1 MLILSGL
8 HQRSLTAL
16 SVFIILLSLG
26 IEFFSPPGVYAGCG
40 YVIAVIIMLY
50 SDDKV
55 KPVLIASAASLAIL
69 FSIFF
74 IHLTENFTIV
84 TINCLGSLAGVL
96 IAMFFVMYVKNLRE
110 KHEQDNKQVSS
121 LFLHATEGIILA
133 NRKGEIVIVN
143 PCAEKLF
150 GYTKEELVGKKIE
163 ILLPQ
168 DIREKHVG
176 HREQFHQHP
185 VNRSMGAGRDLYAKR
200 KDGSVFPV
208 EISLSHYT
216 LGRESYAIAF
226 IIDITIR
233 KNNEQVLRQQKQEL
247 EAVTEEI
254 RELNIDLERK
264 VEART
269 MMLRETLAQLERS
282 KDELSLSLEKE
293 KELSDLKTRFVSTVS
308 HEFRT
313 PLSTILSSAALI
325 GKYQDADQR
334 DKRERHVERIKE
346 SVRLMNDM
354 LEDLLSLGRLDEGLI
369 EAKDE
374 TFNFSDFI
382 AAFVNEMQELA
393 KSGQRINLYNAGL
406 GAITSDKNLLKKL
419 LLNLVSNAIKFSPE
433 DSAIDINCEQTGDQ
447 LKVSVKDS
455 GIGISHDD
463 QEHLFERFFRARN
476 ASNIQGTGLGLHI
489 VSKYLELLRG
499 KITLLSE
506 LGNGSIFTILIP
518 IK

>member
-1 MLILSGL
+1 
-8 HQRSLTAL
+8 
-16 SVFIILLSLG
+16 
-26 IEFFSPPGVYAGCG
+26 
-40 YVIAVIIMLY
+40 
-50 SDDKV
+50 
-55 KPVLIASAASLAIL
+55 
-69 FSIFF
+69 
-74 IHLTENFTIV
+74 
-84 TINCLGSLAGVL
+84 
-96 IAMFFVMYVKNLRE
+96 
-110 KHEQDNKQVSS
+110 
-121 LFLHATEGIILA
+121 
-133 NRKGEIVIVN
+133 
-143 PCAEKLF
+143 
-150 GYTKEELVGKKIE
+150 
-163 ILLPQ
+163 
-168 DIREKHVG
+168 
-176 HREQFHQHP
+176 
-185 VNRSMGAGRDLYAKR
+185 
-200 KDGSVFPV
+200 
-208 EISLSHYT
+208 
-216 LGRESYAIAF
+216 
-226 IIDITIR
+226 
-233 KNNEQVLRQQKQEL
+233 
-247 EAVTEEI
+247 
-254 RELNIDLERK
+254 
-264 VEART
+264 